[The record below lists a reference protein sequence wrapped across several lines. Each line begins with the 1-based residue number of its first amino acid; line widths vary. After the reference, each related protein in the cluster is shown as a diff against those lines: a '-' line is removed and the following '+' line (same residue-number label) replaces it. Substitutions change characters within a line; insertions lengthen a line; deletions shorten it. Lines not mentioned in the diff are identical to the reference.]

1 LSTENSDIIFTPDG
15 VGHKD
20 SEMVKLYRHL
30 RADDGHRHMQH
41 MQRLNFGTVPEQ
53 PTPTMDE
60 TIHEIT
66 LV

>member
-30 RADDGHRHMQH
+30 RADDGHRHMQ
-41 MQRLNFGTVPEQ
+41 RLNFGTAPEQ
-53 PTPTMDE
+53 PSPTMDE
-60 TIHEIT
+60 TIPEIT
-66 LV
+66 LA